1 MPPSC
6 GDVGAAGVL
15 AVEGAVEPNADG
27 AVLPN
32 AGDEVPSNAGDAVLP
47 NAEGDT
53 APVLELGVKLLVPN
67 PDCVVGFATFD
78 PVSVHPA
85 AWTPEVG

>member
-1 MPPSC
+1 M
-6 GDVGAAGVL
+6 
-15 AVEGAVEPNADG
+15 EPNADG
-27 AVLPN
+27 AVLP
-32 AGDEVPSNAGDAVLP
+32 EVGVAVLPKAGDAVLP

-53 APVLELGVKLLVPN
+53 APVLVLGVKLLVPN